1 MVKKKKNK
9 ILKLVGVVFLV
20 LLGLL
25 IAIPFFLEGKIADII
40 KSKVNQNINATLDF
54 KEANLSLLRSFPNA
68 NVDLKSVSL
77 VNKKPFTG
85 DTLFSAGDIA
95 LDMSIK
101 ELFKSADEPI
111 IIKKLTLDKAKIHIK
126 VDEEANA
133 NYDIALTENSST
145 SESEDESS
153 PDFTLALQE
162 YTISNSEVVYDDF
175 STGMHLVVSEMNHK
189 GTGDL
194 SLENSKLDTQTNAL
208 VSFELD
214 SVKYLNQ
221 NKVALKALLGID
233 LQENKYSFLENEA
246 LVNQLP
252 LVFDGFVKVND
263 DNQEVDISFKT
274 PSSDFKNFLA
284 VIPEIYT
291 NNIDNVETSGNF
303 EVDGMFK
310 GIVDETRIPT
320 FTIKL
325 NSTNASFKYPDLP
338 KAVKNV
344 FIDIKVNNETGVTED
359 TYVNIDQLSFQIDQD
374 KFNLTSKIRDLLGN
388 TKINLHADGVINLDN
403 LAKAYPVPTDLDLSG
418 LLTADLT
425 TAFDMAS
432 VETKNYENTQTSGN
446 ARLQNFHYESADLKQ
461 PLDIEEADLSFNPKT
476 VTLNSFTGKTGNS
489 DFKANGTITNLLGYV
504 FNNENIEGNFKLQS
518 NTFSIEDFMA
528 TESEEGL
535 SSTENDDNTTN
546 TNQRITIPS
555 FLNAT
560 VDASAQNVLYDNL
573 NLKNVNGR
581 LQIKDQVAT
590 LENLTSELF
599 DGKMSVNGT
608 VSTKEAVSSF
618 DLDLGIDGFKIAES
632 FKAIEMF
639 KILAPVANALEGKLN
654 STVKFSGNLKD
665 DLTVNLASLSG
676 DLLAE
681 LLSTEINA
689 ANKPML
695 TALDS
700 KLDFI
705 DFTKLDVKDIKTV
718 LQFNDGRVNVKPFS
732 LKYNDITINVSGS
745 HTFDAQ
751 LQYEAVLDVPA
762 KYLGAE
768 VNNLIA
774 QIDDTSTQDLTI
786 PITAAI
792 GGTYTSP
799 NVSTDLTSGVKQ
811 LTNQLVEIQ
820 KQKLKNKGKEKAQ
833 DLLSN
838 LIKSNKDS
846 TEAKTSSSSVKIGDV
861 VGGIFNKS
869 ENDTIKKDSVNS
881 KEDNVKEAATSI
893 LGGLLGKKKKDSTKQ
908 N

>member
-1 MVKKKKNK
+1 MAKKKKNK
-9 ILKLVGVVFLV
+9 ILKIVGFTFLV

-25 IAIPFFLEGKIADII
+25 IALPLFLEGKIADII
-40 KSKVNQNINATLDF
+40 KNKVNQNINATLDF
-54 KEANLSLLRSFPNA
+54 DDANLSLLKSFPNA
-68 NVDLKSVSL
+68 NVDLKAVSL
-77 VNKKPFTG
+77 VNKAPFTG
-85 DTLFSAGDIA
+85 DTLFSAGHIE

-101 ELFKSADEPI
+101 ELFKSAEEPI
-111 IIKKLTLDKAKIHIK
+111 AIKKLSLDKAKIHIK

-133 NYDIALTENSST
+133 NYDIAIEEEMATSQTNEESTNFNLDLQSYSITNSS
-145 SESEDESS
+145 
-153 PDFTLALQE
+153 
-162 YTISNSEVVYDDF
+162 VVYDDF
-175 STGMHLVVSEMNHK
+175 STGMHLVVSEMNHT

-194 SLENSKLDTQTNAL
+194 SLEDSKLQTQTNAL

-214 SVKYLNQ
+214 SVKYLNK

-233 LQENKYSFLENEA
+233 LNQNKYSFLENEA

-252 LVFDGFVKVND
+252 LVFDGFVKVNE
-263 DNQEVDISFKT
+263 NSQEVDISFKT

-284 VIPEIYT
+284 VIPEAYAK
-291 NNIDNVETSGNF
+291 NIENVETSGNF
-303 EVDGMFK
+303 EVDGTFK
-310 GIVDETRIPT
+310 GIVDDTHIPT

-344 FIDIKVNNETGVTED
+344 FIDVKVNNETGITED
-359 TYVNIDQLSFQIDQD
+359 TYVNVDRLSFQIDND

-388 TKINLHADGVINLDN
+388 TKVNLHADGSINLNN
-403 LAKAYPVPTDLDLSG
+403 LSKAYPVPADLDLSG

-432 VETKNYENTQTSGN
+432 VENKKYENTQTSGS
-446 ARLQNFHYESADLKQ
+446 ARLQNFHYESAELKQ
-461 PLDIEEADLSFNPKT
+461 PLDIEDANLSFNPKT

-489 DFKANGTITNLLGYV
+489 DFKANGTITNLLGYM
-504 FNNENIEGNFKLQS
+504 FNNEDIEGNFKLQS
-518 NTFSIEDFMA
+518 NTFSINDFMV
-528 TESEEGL
+528 TESEENL
-535 SSTENDDNTTN
+535 PSSNEEEDTTVAN
-546 TNQRITIPS
+546 ERITIPS

-560 VDASAQNVLYDNL
+560 VDATAQNVVYDNL

-581 LQIKDQVAT
+581 LRIKDQVAT

-599 DGKMSVNGT
+599 DGKMSVNGA
-608 VSTKEAVSSF
+608 VSTKEATSTF
-618 DLDLGIDGFKIAES
+618 DLNLGIDGFKISES

-639 KILAPVANALEGKLN
+639 KVLAPVANALEGKLN

-681 LLSTEINA
+681 LLSTEITA

-695 TALDS
+695 NALDS

-705 DFTKLDVKDIKTV
+705 DFTKLDLKDIKTV
-718 LQFNDGRVNVKPFS
+718 LQFNDGKVNVKPFS
-732 LKYNDITINVSGS
+732 LKYKDIIINVSGS

-768 VNNLIA
+768 VNKLIG
-774 QIDDTSTQDLTI
+774 QIDDETIENLTV

-792 GGTYTSP
+792 GGNYTSP
-799 NVSTDLTSGVKQ
+799 SVSTDLTSGVKQ

-820 KQKLKNKGKEKAQ
+820 KQKLKDKGKEKAQ
-833 DLLSN
+833 DLLNN
-838 LIKSNKDS
+838 LIKADKDS
-846 TEAKTSSSSVKIGDV
+846 TFTSAETSDTKIEDV
-861 VGGIFNKS
+861 VGGILNGTK
-869 ENDTIKKDSVNS
+869 NDTIQKDSVS
-881 KEDNVKEAATSI
+881 KKDNKVKDAATSI
-893 LGGLLGKKKKDSTKQ
+893 LGGLLGKKKKDST